1 MEQDGN
7 FKYFTGQETMQFAFV
22 PVPMALLRDT
32 RYENLSSD
40 AKLLY
45 ALLLNRMNLS
55 RKNQWFDEENRVFI
69 CYSIE
74 DIAADLHCG
83 RNKAIKALQELDTER
98 GIGLVEKN
106 RRGQGKGSILYVK
119 NFYTEE
125 GEEQKF
131 TNQTSE
137 ENEGDSEVYISN
149 FKRFTN
155 QTSRSPK
162 GKLLEVPNHDSKNN
176 KNNNINVINNDSN
189 PIISAGAG
197 APVADKPIGCD
208 IDEMVAYSEIIKEN
222 IEYDALME
230 RYPYEQKLVEG
241 IFELILETVLVK
253 GDTVLIESNQ
263 YPRELVKSKFLKLDF
278 THIEYVMGCFKSNTT
293 KVNNIKKY
301 LLATL
306 FNAPSTIDGY
316 YQAEVNHDFPQ
327 YASSSY

>member
-1 MEQDGN
+1 MEQNGD
-7 FKYFTGQETMQFAFV
+7 FKYFTGQETMQFAFI
-22 PVPMALLRDT
+22 PVPMALLSDP

-55 RKNQWFDEENRVFI
+55 RKNGWFDEENRVFI
-69 CYSIE
+69 YYSIE

-83 RNKAIKALQELDTER
+83 RNKAIKALQELDTEK

-119 NFYTEE
+119 NFFTEE
-125 GEEQKF
+125 CEEQKF

-137 ENEGDSEVYISN
+137 QNEGDSEVYISN
-149 FKRFTN
+149 FKKFKK
-155 QTSRSPK
+155 QTSKSPK
-162 GKLLEVPNHDSKNN
+162 SKLLEVPYQDSKNN
-176 KNNNINVINNDSN
+176 KYNNTNGINNDSN
-189 PIISAGAG
+189 QILSAGTCT
-197 APVADKPIGCD
+197 PIVDKSMGCD
-208 IDEMVAYSEIIKEN
+208 IDEMAAYSEIIKEN
-222 IEYDALME
+222 IEYEALME
-230 RYPYEQKLVEG
+230 RYPYERKLVEG
-241 IFELILETVLVK
+241 IFQLILETVLIK
-253 GDTVLIESNQ
+253 GETILIASNL

-278 THIEYVMGCFKSNTT
+278 THIEYAIGCFKCNTT

-327 YASSSY
+327 YASSRY

>member
-1 MEQDGN
+1 M
-7 FKYFTGQETMQFAFV
+7 
-22 PVPMALLRDT
+22 
-32 RYENLSSD
+32 
-40 AKLLY
+40 
-45 ALLLNRMNLS
+45 
-55 RKNQWFDEENRVFI
+55 I
-69 CYSIE
+69 I
-74 DIAADLHCG
+74 
-83 RNKAIKALQELDTER
+83 
-98 GIGLVEKN
+98 
-106 RRGQGKGSILYVK
+106 
-119 NFYTEE
+119 
-125 GEEQKF
+125 
-131 TNQTSE
+131 
-137 ENEGDSEVYISN
+137 
-149 FKRFTN
+149 
-155 QTSRSPK
+155 
-162 GKLLEVPNHDSKNN
+162 
-176 KNNNINVINNDSN
+176 NDSN

-253 GDTVLIESNQ
+253 GDTVLIASNQ

-316 YQAEVNHDFPQ
+316 Y
-327 YASSSY
+327 